1 MFVLNA
7 VYERSCD
14 EDEET
19 RMHTANMILYKSKS
33 YESLYN
39 KMLEQ
44 VLDDITISYEDEI
57 EEISDLN
64 ELETYME
71 DFFNDMKAYIQ
82 YNLSKN
88 YINDKV
94 EINEID
100 NISDTEREDSEEEES
115 HDENEIETE
124 KIICTIIE
132 KKRKKIKKLE
142 NNNIVTNFSS
152 IYKQL
157 LDKIFIRIEKNLL
170 KIRVLDFYMY
180 EIINLDQ
187 IEII

>member
-1 MFVLNA
+1 MYVLNA

-19 RMHTANMILYKSKS
+19 RMHTANAILYKSKS
-33 YESLYN
+33 YETLYN

-44 VLDDITISYEDEI
+44 VLDDITISCEDEI
-57 EEISDLN
+57 EEISDLKDLN
-64 ELETYME
+64 ELKSTDYM
-71 DFFNDMKAYIQ
+71 DFFFNDMKAYIQ
-82 YNLSKN
+82 YNLSKKGQN
-88 YINDKV
+88 YTIEEKVDK
-94 EINEID
+94 NEED
-100 NISDTEREDSEEEES
+100 DSEDDSEEE
-115 HDENEIETE
+115 IEGE
-124 KIICTIIE
+124 KIVGTIIE
-132 KKRKKIKKLE
+132 KRVNKQKNLE
-142 NNNIVTNFSS
+142 NNNIVENFSS
-152 IYKQL
+152 IYKEL